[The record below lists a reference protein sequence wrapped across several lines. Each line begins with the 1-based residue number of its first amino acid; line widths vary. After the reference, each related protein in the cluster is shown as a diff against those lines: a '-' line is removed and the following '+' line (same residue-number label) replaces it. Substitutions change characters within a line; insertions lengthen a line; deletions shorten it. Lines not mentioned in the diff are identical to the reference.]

1 MAWRGVH
8 ICNPAGLSL
17 RQSQLVVNQDGEE
30 VTIPIEDIAY
40 VILDTRQT
48 TITGSLFAAILNA
61 GIAILQSDEKHI
73 PCGIA
78 FPFHAH
84 WKQGETAHL
93 QTSLSQPFKKRAW
106 QIIVRQKVCNQA
118 AVLSIRGTE
127 KAKKEASALK
137 AMVSQVKSGD
147 PNNVEARAARAYW
160 GALFKNFR
168 RNDFDDRRNAA
179 LNYGYAVVRACLAR
193 GLSASGLMPAFGL
206 HHACVTNAF
215 NLADDLIEPFRPFV
229 DYMALKLLG
238 SESPPDQ
245 ALTKEDRQV
254 MAQAPF
260 ETVMFDGESISLL
273 LATERTAQKLTAAM
287 RTGDPS
293 KLSIP
298 EFTVGPRLI

>member
-17 RQSQLVVNQDGEE
+17 RQSQLVVSQDGEE
-30 VTIPIEDIAY
+30 VTFPIEDIAY

-48 TITGSLFAAILNA
+48 TITGSVFAAILNA

-78 FPFHAH
+78 FPFQAY

-93 QTSLSQPFKKRAW
+93 QTSLTQPFKKRAW
-106 QIIVRQKVCNQA
+106 QAIVRQKVRNQA
-118 AVLSIRGTE
+118 AVLSILKTE
-127 KAKKEASALK
+127 QAETEAAALK
-137 AMVSQVKSGD
+137 AMVAQVKSGD

-160 GALFKNFR
+160 GALFKDFR
-168 RNDFDDRRNAA
+168 RADFDDRRNAA

-193 GLSASGLMPAFGL
+193 SLSASGLIPAFGL
-206 HHACVTNAF
+206 HHASVTNAF

-238 SESPPDQ
+238 NEPPPDQ
-245 ALTKEDRQV
+245 ELTKEDRQA

-260 ETVMFDGESISLL
+260 ETVMLDGESVSLL

-287 RTGDPS
+287 RAGDPS
-293 KLSIP
+293 ILSMP
-298 EFTVGPRLI
+298 EFTVGQRLL